1 MYFLL
6 CTESF
11 CTSVVVNKAV
21 DRFGSSRLSSIS
33 LRVSISF
40 INIIALKV
48 QLEAK
53 SVPHFVS
60 DFCQIQR
67 NLSSNAYANENWA

>member
-1 MYFLL
+1 MYSSL

-11 CTSVVVNKAV
+11 CTSVVANKAV

-33 LRVSISF
+33 LRASISF

-48 QLEAK
+48 QLEAE

-60 DFCQIQR
+60 DFCQNQR
-67 NLSSNAYANENWA
+67 HLSSNSYANENGA